1 MGIYIYSFIV
11 TFVLLFTNWI
21 FLFKPFRPDN
31 DRSSDFDRTERE
43 LQKSRA
49 TVERVR
55 ERLTECRRI
64 FNSTEQG
71 VEGVIERL
79 RRIAEEVKVLE
90 DIVNSS
96 NTT

>member
-11 TFVLLFTNWI
+11 TLVLLFTTWI
-21 FLFKPFRPDN
+21 FLFKPFGPDN
-31 DRSSDFDRTERE
+31 GRSSDFDRTERE
-43 LQKSRA
+43 LQKSRE
-49 TVERVR
+49 TIDGIR

-64 FNSTEQG
+64 FNNNEQG

-79 RRIAEEVKVLE
+79 RRIAEEVKILE
-90 DIVNSS
+90 DLVNSS

>member
-11 TFVLLFTNWI
+11 TLVLLFTNWI
-21 FLFKPFRPDN
+21 FLFKPFGPDN

-43 LQKSRA
+43 LQKSRE
-49 TVERVR
+49 TIDGIR

-64 FNSTEQG
+64 FNNNEQG

-79 RRIAEEVKVLE
+79 RRIAEEVKILE